1 MKKKVVDIPTVV
13 AIFTLSLGCLFIAPV
28 STAGGVKLQVLNP
41 RGEIEL
47 PPVSSPNARIADL
60 AGKRIG
66 LYWNEKAGG
75 NHFWNGIEQL
85 LRERL
90 PDTTILRYRGAFD
103 VGDTLAAKIT
113 EETDAFLYGVGD

>member
-1 MKKKVVDIPTVV
+1 MKKKLVGISTVMAV
-13 AIFTLSLGCLFIAPV
+13 FAPFLGCLLIGQAC
-28 STAGGVKLQVLNP
+28 TRGEVKLQVLNP

-47 PPVSSPNARIADL
+47 PPVSAPSARIADL

-75 NHFWNGIEQL
+75 IHFWNAIERL
-85 LRERL
+85 LREEL
-90 PDTTILRYRGAFD
+90 PDTTVLRYRGAFD
-103 VGDTLAAKIT
+103 LGDTLAAKIA